1 MTSPLLHA
9 RPATRPVNFDRL
21 LAIGG
26 LTILL
31 LLLVWHLLDLAG
43 YVREALTY
51 RYQLDYGEGIVWQQ
65 MRDIMAGKGYAPLQ
79 TYPAIVYHYP
89 PVYHVVSSLLAWV
102 SGMDEL
108 FAGRTVSI
116 LSTVATAWMVGALVN
131 RMISTT
137 EDRRVRMT
145 CAFLAG
151 LFFLCCFPVRM
162 WAPLMRVDMIAG
174 AFGLAGILLGLRA
187 PSRPVAIY
195 GAGLMFVLAM
205 YSKQI
210 SFAAP
215 ATVFA
220 VLLWTHPR
228 LAIRGIVFSAIISL
242 LALGLL
248 EWQTQ
253 GGFLRHVV
261 SYNVNR
267 FDPGLLLDIFVP
279 QLLMHGALVIL
290 CCLGCVAAWHAL
302 RTAAAV
308 NGLRRAIADQ
318 PHLMALAMMLLF
330 FAIKA
335 IMMLGMMKSG
345 SGYNYMIEWLSAVAI
360 FAALA
365 IRPCVE
371 RALASPAGTTMEPPS
386 IVLILLA
393 FVVLPVQLSA
403 MYMGLPDHRVLPAL
417 ASERAPI
424 ERMIA
429 ASSRPVIADD
439 MTFLLRAGRP
449 VQWESAI
456 TAELG
461 VKKVYDQPAFAAL
474 VRARCF
480 GFFVIEGRPD
490 ETLFKQR
497 YNPQVA
503 AAIAQAYPREQ
514 RIGKYYLH
522 WPVRPADGAACRT
535 VH

>member
-1 MTSPLLHA
+1 MTAPLLHA
-9 RPATRPVNFDRL
+9 RPATRPVHFDRL

-31 LLLVWHLLDLAG
+31 LLLAWHLLDLAG
-43 YVREALTY
+43 YVREALSY

-65 MRDIMAGKGYAPLQ
+65 MRDIMAGRGYAPLQ

-89 PVYHVVSSLLAWV
+89 PVYHVASGLLAWAT
-102 SGMDEL
+102 GMDEL

-116 LSTVATAWMVGALVN
+116 LSTVATAWMVGVLAG
-131 RMISTT
+131 RMIPAT
-137 EDRRVRMT
+137 EDRRVRII
-145 CAFLAG
+145 CALLAG
-151 LFFLCCFPVRM
+151 LFFLSCFPVRM

-187 PSRPVAIY
+187 PSRPAAIY

-205 YSKQI
+205 YAKQI

-215 ATVFA
+215 AAVFA

-242 LALGLL
+242 LGLGLL

-267 FDPGLLLDIFVP
+267 FDPRLLLDIFVP

-290 CCLGCVAAWHAL
+290 GCLGCVAGWRAL
-302 RTAAAV
+302 RAAAGAS
-308 NGLRRAIADQ
+308 GLRRAIAGQ

-365 IRPCVE
+365 IMPCVE
-371 RALASPAGTTMEPPS
+371 LALAKPTGTMAQPP
-386 IVLILLA
+386 IVLTLLA
-393 FVVLPVQLSA
+393 FAALPVQLFA

-461 VKKVYDQPAFAAL
+461 AKKVYNQPAFVAL

-480 GFFVIEGRPD
+480 GFFVNEGRPD

-522 WPVRPADGAACRT
+522 WPVRPADGAACRA